1 MFKRIKLI
9 LIATIILS
17 GCSTTNNE
25 SNKETK
31 SVPEEMEAS
40 KYVGQGF
47 QPPAEKDAIEFAKK
61 HKDKIAKRGEQF
73 FEQFFMD
80 NFGLKVKATN
90 VVGSGDGVEVYVHCD
105 DHDIV
110 FNASIPFD
118 KSIIDS
124 DSSLR
129 SEDKGDDM
137 STLVGTV
144 LSGFEYRA
152 HKEELDNLTEVLK
165 EYKSKYKYTGYTEN
179 AIMKTQN
186 SGFRNEYYYL
196 TAIPYTL
203 DEYKRYF
210 QPLIKEDDKS
220 FRDGMRNSKKQLKDK
235 SRPYV
240 VTTLFSTKDNFTKDN
255 TIDEM
260 IDFSEVLKKKK
271 NIPHDLNVSLQISNK
286 YINTTRPNYSKKDV
300 IEVGVFNH
308 EKANTND

>member
-1 MFKRIKLI
+1 MFKRTKLI

-25 SNKETK
+25 SNNETK

-61 HKDKIAKRGEQF
+61 HRKEFEKVGEQF
-73 FEQFFMD
+73 FKD

-90 VVGSGDGVEVYVHCD
+90 VVGSGDGVEVFVHCD

-118 KSIIDS
+118 KSIIES

-152 HKEELDNLTEVLK
+152 QKEKYDNLYKFLK
-165 EYKSKYKYTGYTEN
+165 ENEKKYQYTGFTKE
-179 AIMKTQN
+179 AINKTQN
-186 SGFRNEYYYL
+186 SGYENEYFYIVANIPTLQEYRKYY
-196 TAIPYTL
+196 
-203 DEYKRYF
+203 E
-210 QPLIKEDDKS
+210 PLIKKNNLN
-220 FRDGMRNSKKQLKDK
+220 FKKGMKQARKGVGYK
-235 SRPYV
+235 AAIEV
-240 VTTLFSTKDNFTKDN
+240 HTTLFSRSSNFSKDKKLDDVLDLSESTKKLHLNFENTKIFLQLAKS
-255 TIDEM
+255 TI
-260 IDFSEVLKKKK
+260 STNRV
-271 NIPHDLNVSLQISNK
+271 
-286 YINTTRPNYSKKDV
+286 NYSDNESIR
-300 IEVGVFNH
+300 IEV
-308 EKANTND
+308 E

>member
-73 FEQFFMD
+73 FMD

-105 DHDIV
+105 D
-110 FNASIPFD
+110 IPFD

>member
-1 MFKRIKLI
+1 MFKRTKLI
-9 LIATIILS
+9 LIATLLLS

-47 QPPAEKDAIEFAKK
+47 QPPAEKDVVEFAKK
-61 HKDKIAKRGEQF
+61 HKDKIAKRG
-73 FEQFFMD
+73 EQFFMD

-90 VVGSGDGVEVYVHCD
+90 VVGSGKGVEVFVHCD

-118 KSIIDS
+118 KSIIES

-152 HKEELDNLTEVLK
+152 QKEKYDNLYKFLKENEKQYQYTGFTKEAINKTQNVGYQNEYFYITYLSRNLK
-165 EYKSKYKYTGYTEN
+165 EYRKYYE
-179 AIMKTQN
+179 
-186 SGFRNEYYYL
+186 
-196 TAIPYTL
+196 
-203 DEYKRYF
+203 
-210 QPLIKEDDKS
+210 PLIHKNDKEFKE
-220 FRDGMRNSKKQLKDK
+220 GMQRARKELN
-235 SRPYV
+235 YTANTNTV
-240 VTTLFSTKDNFTKDN
+240 ATLFSTNDERNRKEKINNVIDLSEKIERTKDMPIKN
-255 TIDEM
+255 TITTQLGNKLIGTKKARFDDKKVVSFGAFEDE
-260 IDFSEVLKKKK
+260 
-271 NIPHDLNVSLQISNK
+271 
-286 YINTTRPNYSKKDV
+286 
-300 IEVGVFNH
+300 
-308 EKANTND
+308 

>member
-1 MFKRIKLI
+1 MFKRTKLI
-9 LIATIILS
+9 LIATILLS

-47 QPPAEKDAIEFAKK
+47 QPPAEKDAVEFAKK
-61 HKDKIAKRGEQF
+61 HKDKIAKRG
-73 FEQFFMD
+73 EQFFMD

-90 VVGSGDGVEVYVHCD
+90 VVGSGDGVEVFVHCD

-152 HKEELDNLTEVLK
+152 QKEKYDNLYKFFK
-165 EYKSKYKYTGYTEN
+165 ENEKKYQYTGFTKE
-179 AIMKTQN
+179 AINKTQN
-186 SGFRNEYYYL
+186 SGYENEYFYIVANIPTLQEYRKYY
-196 TAIPYTL
+196 
-203 DEYKRYF
+203 E
-210 QPLIKEDDKS
+210 PLIKKNNLN
-220 FRDGMRNSKKQLKDK
+220 FKKGMKQARKGVGYK
-235 SRPYV
+235 AAIEV
-240 VTTLFSTKDNFTKDN
+240 HTTLFSRSSNFSKDKKLDDVLDLSESTKKLHLNFENTKIFLQLAKS
-255 TIDEM
+255 TISTNR
-260 IDFSEVLKKKK
+260 I
-271 NIPHDLNVSLQISNK
+271 
-286 YINTTRPNYSKKDV
+286 NYSDNESIR
-300 IEVGVFNH
+300 IEV
-308 EKANTND
+308 E

>member
-1 MFKRIKLI
+1 ME
-9 LIATIILS
+9 
-17 GCSTTNNE
+17 NE
-25 SNKETK
+25 SKKDTKTEKK

-73 FEQFFMD
+73 FMD

-90 VVGSGDGVEVYVHCD
+90 VVGSGKGVEVFVHCD

-124 DSSLR
+124 DSSIK

-152 HKEELDNLTEVLK
+152 QKEKYDNL
-165 EYKSKYKYTGYTEN
+165 YKFFKDNEEKYQYTGFTKE
-179 AIMKTQN
+179 AINKTQN
-186 SGFRNEYYYL
+186 SGYENEYFYI
-196 TAIPYTL
+196 TTIPYNLT
-203 DEYKRYF
+203 EYRDYF
-210 QPLIKEDDKS
+210 EPLLNRSNSEFSKEMS
-220 FRDGMRNSKKQLKDK
+220 NVKKQLKDK
-235 SRPYV
+235 SKV
-240 VTTLFSTKDNFTKDN
+240 SLTTTLFS
-255 TIDEM
+255 
-260 IDFSEVLKKKK
+260 KKK
-271 NIPHDLNVSLQISNK
+271 NYTKKNNSENVIEMAEEIKKEKDIPNEIDLSIQFSDNR
-286 YINTTRPNYSKKDV
+286 INTIKPNYSSKDNS
-300 IEVGVFNH
+300 EYGVFDN
-308 EKANTND
+308 E

>member
-1 MFKRIKLI
+1 
-9 LIATIILS
+9 
-17 GCSTTNNE
+17 GCSAMENE
-25 SNKETK
+25 SKKDTKTETK

-73 FEQFFMD
+73 FMD

-90 VVGSGDGVEVYVHCD
+90 VVGSGKGVEVFVHCD

-124 DSSLR
+124 DSSIK

-152 HKEELDNLTEVLK
+152 QKEKYDNL
-165 EYKSKYKYTGYTEN
+165 YKFFKDNEEKYQYTGFTKE
-179 AIMKTQN
+179 AINKTQN
-186 SGFRNEYYYL
+186 SGYENEYFYI
-196 TAIPYTL
+196 TTIPYNLT
-203 DEYKRYF
+203 EYRDYF
-210 QPLIKEDDKS
+210 EPLLNRSNSEFSKEMS
-220 FRDGMRNSKKQLKDK
+220 NVKKQLKDK
-235 SRPYV
+235 SKV
-240 VTTLFSTKDNFTKDN
+240 SLTTTLFS
-255 TIDEM
+255 
-260 IDFSEVLKKKK
+260 KKK
-271 NIPHDLNVSLQISNK
+271 NYTKKNNSENVIEMAEEIKKEKDIPNEIDLSIQFSDNR
-286 YINTTRPNYSKKDV
+286 INTIKPNYSSKDNS
-300 IEVGVFNH
+300 EYGVFDN
-308 EKANTND
+308 E

>member
-1 MFKRIKLI
+1 MFKRTKLI
-9 LIATIILS
+9 LIATLLLS

-25 SNKETK
+25 SNNETK

-61 HKDKIAKRGEQF
+61 HKDKIAKRG
-73 FEQFFMD
+73 EQFFMD

-152 HKEELDNLTEVLK
+152 HKEKYDNLYKFFK
-165 EYKSKYKYTGYTEN
+165 ENEKKYQYTGFTKE
-179 AIMKTQN
+179 AINKTQN
-186 SGFRNEYYYL
+186 SGYENEYFYIVANIPTLQEYRKYY
-196 TAIPYTL
+196 
-203 DEYKRYF
+203 E
-210 QPLIKEDDKS
+210 PLIKKNNLN
-220 FRDGMRNSKKQLKDK
+220 FKKGMKQARKGVGYK
-235 SRPYV
+235 AAIEV
-240 VTTLFSTKDNFTKDN
+240 HTTLFSRSSNFSKDKKLDDVLDLSESTKKLHLNFENTKIFLQLAKS
-255 TIDEM
+255 TI
-260 IDFSEVLKKKK
+260 STNRV
-271 NIPHDLNVSLQISNK
+271 
-286 YINTTRPNYSKKDV
+286 NYSDNESIR
-300 IEVGVFNH
+300 IEV
-308 EKANTND
+308 E

>member
-1 MFKRIKLI
+1 MFKRTKLI
-9 LIATIILS
+9 LIATLLLS
-17 GCSTTNNE
+17 GCSAMENE
-25 SNKETK
+25 SKKDTKTETK

-73 FEQFFMD
+73 FMD

-90 VVGSGDGVEVYVHCD
+90 VVGSGKGVEVFVHCD

-124 DSSLR
+124 DSSIK

-152 HKEELDNLTEVLK
+152 QKEKYDNL
-165 EYKSKYKYTGYTEN
+165 YKFFKDNEEKYQYTGFTKE
-179 AIMKTQN
+179 AINKTQN
-186 SGFRNEYYYL
+186 SGYENEYFYI
-196 TAIPYTL
+196 TTIPYNLT
-203 DEYKRYF
+203 EYRDYF
-210 QPLIKEDDKS
+210 EPLLNRSNSEFSKEMS
-220 FRDGMRNSKKQLKDK
+220 NVKKQLKDK
-235 SRPYV
+235 SKV
-240 VTTLFSTKDNFTKDN
+240 SLTTTLFS
-255 TIDEM
+255 
-260 IDFSEVLKKKK
+260 KKK
-271 NIPHDLNVSLQISNK
+271 NYTKKNNSENVIEMAEEIKKEKDIPNEIDLSIQFSDNR
-286 YINTTRPNYSKKDV
+286 INTIKPNYSSKDNS
-300 IEVGVFNH
+300 EYGVFDN
-308 EKANTND
+308 E

>member
-1 MFKRIKLI
+1 MFKRTKLI
-9 LIATIILS
+9 LIATILLS

-25 SNKETK
+25 SNNETK

-47 QPPAEKDAIEFAKK
+47 QPPAEKDAVEFAKK
-61 HKDKIAKRGEQF
+61 HKDKIAKRG
-73 FEQFFMD
+73 EQFFMD

-90 VVGSGDGVEVYVHCD
+90 VVGSGDGVEVFVHCD

-152 HKEELDNLTEVLK
+152 QKEKYDNLYKFFK
-165 EYKSKYKYTGYTEN
+165 ENEKKYQYTGFTKE
-179 AIMKTQN
+179 AINKTQN
-186 SGFRNEYYYL
+186 SGYENEYFYIVANIPTLQEYRKYY
-196 TAIPYTL
+196 
-203 DEYKRYF
+203 E
-210 QPLIKEDDKS
+210 PLIKKNNLN
-220 FRDGMRNSKKQLKDK
+220 FKKGMKQARKGVGYK
-235 SRPYV
+235 AAIEV
-240 VTTLFSTKDNFTKDN
+240 HTTLFSRSSNFSKDKKLDDVLDLSESTKKLHLNFENTKIFLQLAKS
-255 TIDEM
+255 TISTNR
-260 IDFSEVLKKKK
+260 I
-271 NIPHDLNVSLQISNK
+271 
-286 YINTTRPNYSKKDV
+286 NYSDNECIR
-300 IEVGVFNH
+300 IEV
-308 EKANTND
+308 E